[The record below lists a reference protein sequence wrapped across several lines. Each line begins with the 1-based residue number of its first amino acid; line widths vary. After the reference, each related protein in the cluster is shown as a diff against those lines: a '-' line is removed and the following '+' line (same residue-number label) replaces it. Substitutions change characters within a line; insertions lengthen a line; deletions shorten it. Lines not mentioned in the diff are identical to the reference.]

1 MNRQADD
8 RAVSDCGRG
17 LPVLAGSIDGP
28 VENVLPPGAPSRYLD
43 PQTQTLGYLAATWMD
58 FQQLRKSMAQR
69 ELGDALIESAHKIEE
84 QVGRELGKALRR
96 HPLWPWLSQFPG
108 LGGVHTARLIARIG
122 DPRRF
127 PGQQCGEGHTL
138 VPGYAIGTPCPLD
151 DREGNGCPGDML
163 APRTSTGT
171 RSVWH
176 YCGLHVTDDG
186 RSPRKRKGIR
196 CTWDPIARTA
206 VLQPDGIADQIVRQ
220 RVPAYRAVYDAKKAD
235 LITRRG
241 GAEINV
247 ESERPAGPADRPVAV
262 DLSVGGATTDALD
275 ALLGFADALDVIT
288 EGAEL
293 SREIEQDAGPLRP
306 FQIDAIARKV
316 AAKAFVGDLLREWK
330 RIAGAEVA
338 IEIERT
344 AGLGDVWLQAVP
356 A

>member
-1 MNRQADD
+1 MPE
-8 RAVSDCGRG
+8 SDYH
-17 LPVLAGSIDGP
+17 D
-28 VENVLPPGAPSRYLD
+28 GAPSRYLD

-206 VLQPDGIADQIVRQ
+206 VLQPDGIADQIVRL
-220 RVPAYRAVYDAKKAD
+220 RVPVYREVYDARKAD
-235 LITRRG
+235 LIARRG
-241 GAEINV
+241 GADVRGESDWAAGPADASAEIDHSTGGAENV
-247 ESERPAGPADRPVAV
+247 AESDRPSGPADRPVAV

-288 EGAEL
+288 EGAEVA
-293 SREIEQDAGPLRP
+293 REIDSEAGPLRP

-330 RIAGAEVA
+330 RIAGADAA
-338 IEIERT
+338 IEIETT

>member
-1 MNRQADD
+1 MNR
-8 RAVSDCGRG
+8 
-17 LPVLAGSIDGP
+17 LAGSTERLPESD
-28 VENVLPPGAPSRYLD
+28 VLPGAPSRYLD

-206 VLQPDGIADQIVRQ
+206 VLQPDGIADQIVRL
-220 RVPAYRAVYDAKKAD
+220 RVPVYREVYDARKAD
-235 LITRRG
+235 LIARRG
-241 GAEINV
+241 GADV
-247 ESERPAGPADRPVAV
+247 RGESDWAAGPADASAEI
-262 DLSVGGATTDALD
+262 DQSTGGATTDALD

-288 EGAEL
+288 EGAEVA
-293 SREIEQDAGPLRP
+293 REIDSEAGPLRP

-330 RIAGAEVA
+330 RIAGADAA
-338 IEIERT
+338 IEIETT